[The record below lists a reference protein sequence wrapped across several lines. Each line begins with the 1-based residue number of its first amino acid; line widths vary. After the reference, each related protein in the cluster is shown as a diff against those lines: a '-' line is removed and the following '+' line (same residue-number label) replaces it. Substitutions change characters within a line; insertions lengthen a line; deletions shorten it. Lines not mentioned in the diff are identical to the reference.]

1 MSDDNQERLRHAVK
15 QEIRARLRATRGAL
29 PRAACRARSEA
40 ICARVIALPGFE
52 RAETVA
58 GYLAMGNEADPA
70 PILAEA
76 AARGKRI
83 ALPRVDPASYALS
96 LLLWSEGE
104 PLVKSGWGVM
114 EPAASA
120 PEVAGTELDLIIVP
134 ALAIDLE
141 GYRIGYGK
149 GCYDRLLS
157 GLPGKVSI
165 GIVYDFQLI
174 EQCPRTQG
182 DVPVSMVVT
191 DRRAIAEGREL
202 KEGC

>member
-1 MSDDNQERLRHAVK
+1 MSAENDERLRYAVK

-29 PRAACRARSEA
+29 PRAACQARSEA
-40 ICARVIALPGFE
+40 ICERIVGLPGFE
-52 RAETVA
+52 RAGTVA

-83 ALPRVDPASYALS
+83 ALPRVDPASYTLS

-114 EPAASA
+114 EPLDSA
-120 PEVAGTELDLIIVP
+120 PEVAGAEVDLIIVP
-134 ALAIDLE
+134 ALAIDPQ
-141 GYRIGYGK
+141 GYRLGYGK
-149 GCYDRLLS
+149 GCYDRLLA
-157 GLPGKVSI
+157 GIPGKLSI
-165 GIVYDFQLI
+165 GIAYDFQLI

-191 DRRAIAEGREL
+191 DRRVIVEGQAI
-202 KEGC
+202 